1 MSDWHVWLFYGT
13 AAFISVYSVITWKQ
27 IMWLYTLASPYVVDD
42 NNVANK
48 DVFMERSASVGC

>member
-42 NNVANK
+42 NDVANAVL
-48 DVFMERSASVGC
+48 DYINI